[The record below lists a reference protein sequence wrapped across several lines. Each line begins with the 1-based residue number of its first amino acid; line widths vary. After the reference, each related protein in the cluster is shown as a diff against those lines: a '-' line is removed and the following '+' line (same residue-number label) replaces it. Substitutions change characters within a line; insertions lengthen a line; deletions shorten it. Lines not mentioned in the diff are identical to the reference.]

1 MNNPPPAHLSVCV
14 TDTTAIVKIAGRA
27 SFAVSVDFKKLIHH
41 LLERRATRIILDLTD
56 CQLMDST
63 FLGIL
68 ASVGFQSAAAHPNTP
83 PTIELFHANQ
93 RVTDLI
99 DNLGVS
105 HLFETVHLPAPETT
119 FEPVT
124 PDAGTTR
131 FETTLT
137 CLEAHQRLMQ
147 ANPANIAKFKD
158 VTQFFADDL
167 KKQAGPADPAP

>member
-1 MNNPPPAHLSVCV
+1 MSHHPAAQLSVCV
-14 TDTTAIVKIAGRA
+14 NDNTAIVRITGRA
-27 SFAVSVDFKKLIHH
+27 SFDVSVDFKKLIHR
-41 LLERRATRIILDLTD
+41 LLERGATRIVLDLTD

-68 ASVGFQSAAAHPNTP
+68 ASVGFQSAAVRPNTP
-83 PTIELFHANQ
+83 PTIELYHANQ
-93 RVTDLI
+93 RVIDLI

-105 HLFETVHLPAPETT
+105 HLFETVHRPALATD
-119 FEPVT
+119 FQPVT

-131 FETTLT
+131 HETTLT

-167 KKQAGPADPAP
+167 KKQEGGTGPAN

>member
-1 MNNPPPAHLSVCV
+1 MNNLHPAQLSVCV
-14 TDTTAIVKIAGRA
+14 NDTTAIVKIAGRA

-41 LLERRATRIILDLTD
+41 LLERGTTRIVLDLTD

-68 ASVGFQSAAAHPNTP
+68 ASIGFQSAAVRPHAP
-83 PTIELFHANQ
+83 PSIELFHANQ

-105 HLFETVHLPAPETT
+105 HLFETVHRPTSETD
-119 FEPVT
+119 FQPVT
-124 PDAGTTR
+124 PDANTTR
-131 FETTLT
+131 HETTLT

-167 KKQAGPADPAP
+167 KKQEGRTGPAS